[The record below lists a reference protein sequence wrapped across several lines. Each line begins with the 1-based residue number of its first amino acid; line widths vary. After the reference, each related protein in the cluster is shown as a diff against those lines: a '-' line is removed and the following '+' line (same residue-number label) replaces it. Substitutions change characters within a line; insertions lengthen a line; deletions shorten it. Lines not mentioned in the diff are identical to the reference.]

1 MTCLPPLW
9 GTLLNTDSLPLSQA
23 ARCFPR
29 RTETHSQ
36 RTHRRTGRFKGSRP
50 SGNSQLCLVFV
61 FTLCFVTTQLQL
73 PCLQGFPPCLYVC
86 FCQRAGRVSFAS
98 ALVNFLHLPLSL
110 SLNPK
115 SAHVSACSSREQ
127 RAHGQ
132 RTGQAAGTRPTQH
145 QAQARQQPAQTQDPW
160 RQPWTMA
167 CGLAGCPP
175 ASTAG
180 GCGAGSR
187 GGGGRRASREPAAT
201 SPCAVDRGSAVL
213 WFEQEE
219 KRDLAWSEL
228 SSMGYDVREV
238 ASRAA
243 EEPAGRPAERQAPR
257 AAEPC
262 PHCQILLRALQN
274 MYSASYSCAA
284 ALRFLSFV
292 ESAVFALCPLSV
304 LMLRRARQ
312 LAAAGYAVLPGRA
325 SRPPQNNRFWKGL
338 PVTCHCCVFSETHCA
353 FCAAIFCWTVFFESA
368 PLAAFHQLLASM
380 AGRSLSG
387 PGRTHV
393 CCGWCRH
400 RRSAL
405 FSRSLFETALAS
417 RTRSH
422 SSWLRGCRSWATLS
436 VEFCLKLD
444 LTGHPSKGTPAE
456 THTGEPQNFSVAAC
470 LRVTWQDVLPQFLAQ
485 STS

>member
-1 MTCLPPLW
+1 MQQGTFFSPNSQSKCSVAGLELASAWGVIPPRIDARFW

-115 SAHVSACSSREQ
+115 SAHVSACGSREQ
-127 RAHGQ
+127 RH
-132 RTGQAAGTRPTQH
+132 AANSAPSTSTTATCADPGPM
-145 QAQARQQPAQTQDPW
+145 AAAMDYGLWVGGVPAGIHSGRVWSWLSWGRWSASLQ
-160 RQPWTMA
+160 
-167 CGLAGCPP
+167 GAGCHFSMRRRP
-175 ASTAG
+175 G
-180 GCGAGSR
+180 QNGA
-187 GGGGRRASREPAAT
+187 
-201 SPCAVDRGSAVL
+201 VLL

-243 EEPAGRPAERQAPR
+243 EEPAERPAERQAPR

-292 ESAVFALCPLSV
+292 ESAVFALCS
-304 LMLRRARQ
+304 
-312 LAAAGYAVLPGRA
+312 
-325 SRPPQNNRFWKGL
+325 
-338 PVTCHCCVFSETHCA
+338 
-353 FCAAIFCWTVFFESA
+353 
-368 PLAAFHQLLASM
+368 
-380 AGRSLSG
+380 
-387 PGRTHV
+387 
-393 CCGWCRH
+393 
-400 RRSAL
+400 
-405 FSRSLFETALAS
+405 
-417 RTRSH
+417 
-422 SSWLRGCRSWATLS
+422 
-436 VEFCLKLD
+436 
-444 LTGHPSKGTPAE
+444 
-456 THTGEPQNFSVAAC
+456 
-470 LRVTWQDVLPQFLAQ
+470 
-485 STS
+485 

>member
-1 MTCLPPLW
+1 MLLSRLKMRQCSKKVESERSRSRLVLNREPRPPWPAFAAGWGNLPLTQDESTSKEPQSKCSVAGLELASAWGVIPPRIDARFW

-86 FCQRAGRVSFAS
+86 FCKRAGRVSFAS

-115 SAHVSACSSREQ
+115 SAHVSACGSREQ

-187 GGGGRRASREPAAT
+187 GGGGRRASTEPAAT
-201 SPCAVDRGSAVL
+201 SPCAVDRG
-213 WFEQEE
+213 
-219 KRDLAWSEL
+219 RT
-228 SSMGYDVREV
+228 
-238 ASRAA
+238 
-243 EEPAGRPAERQAPR
+243 GR
-257 AAEPC
+257 C
-262 PHCQILLRALQN
+262 
-274 MYSASYSCAA
+274 
-284 ALRFLSFV
+284 
-292 ESAVFALCPLSV
+292 
-304 LMLRRARQ
+304 
-312 LAAAGYAVLPGRA
+312 
-325 SRPPQNNRFWKGL
+325 
-338 PVTCHCCVFSETHCA
+338 
-353 FCAAIFCWTVFFESA
+353 
-368 PLAAFHQLLASM
+368 
-380 AGRSLSG
+380 
-387 PGRTHV
+387 
-393 CCGWCRH
+393 CCGSSR
-400 RRSAL
+400 RRSG
-405 FSRSLFETALAS
+405 T
-417 RTRSH
+417 
-422 SSWLRGCRSWATLS
+422 LRGAS
-436 VEFCLKLD
+436 
-444 LTGHPSKGTPAE
+444 
-456 THTGEPQNFSVAAC
+456 
-470 LRVTWQDVLPQFLAQ
+470 
-485 STS
+485 